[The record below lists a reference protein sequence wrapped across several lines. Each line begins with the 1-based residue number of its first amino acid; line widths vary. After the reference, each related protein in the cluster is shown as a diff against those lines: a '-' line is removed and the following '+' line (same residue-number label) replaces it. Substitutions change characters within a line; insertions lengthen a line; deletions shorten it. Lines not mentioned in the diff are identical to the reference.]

1 MKKILLVCMLACI
14 AIAVQAQ
21 VYVGGSFSWYHDDD
35 SSSETIFRI
44 APEIGY
50 NLSKE
55 WAVGV
60 ELGYGHSRWKESGVK
75 IKANSFAIA
84 PYARY
89 FFFKKGIVWL
99 FADGGLGFST
109 FRVKNGG
116 HTNGFEIGIK
126 PGIALDIT
134 QNISF
139 IARYGFLGYRDD
151 YAIVGQ
157 STSSRSGID
166 FNINS
171 LSIGMNFNF

>member
-1 MKKILLVCMLACI
+1 MKKIFLVCMLACM
-14 AIAVQAQ
+14 AVAVQGQ

-35 SSSETIFRI
+35 SFNETVFRI

-50 NLSKE
+50 NLSPE

-60 ELGYGHSRWKESGVK
+60 ELGYGHSRWKDSGIK

-89 FFFKKGIVWL
+89 SFFKKGIVRL
-99 FADGGLGFST
+99 FVDGGLGFST
-109 FRVKNGG
+109 YRIKDGH
-116 HTNGFEIGIK
+116 HTNGFEIGVK

-134 QNISF
+134 KNISF

-151 YAIVGQ
+151 YAIT
-157 STSSRSGID
+157 SRNTSSRSGID
-166 FNINS
+166 FNTNS